1 MTYTDIAVEALKAAQ
16 SALRDII
23 TQALATKAYRDLAK
37 VAAAADAVEALISEL
52 NGGAQAATPVSPAAA
67 QVAEDLRAASVSV
80 SNRAT
85 AARTTSRRMGYP
97 RFLRDGDRL
106 VKVAWSKKERKPYE
120 HRAPQAIIQTLIDAV
135 RKRKGEGKLFEAAD
149 VLPLQTESG
158 EEYPSYQSYLAL
170 AWLRHVGIVTKK
182 GRDGYILKRGVVTPQ
197 KLEELWTLL
206 SVAD

>member
-1 MTYTDIAVEALKAAQ
+1 MTYTDKAIEALRAAE
-16 SALRDII
+16 ATLRDII

-37 VAAAADAVEALISEL
+37 VAGAADTVAALVSEL
-52 NGGAQAATPVSPAAA
+52 DSSAPAAMPVSTLSVQAPQSQPHRAVRASN
-67 QVAEDLRAASVSV
+67 VA
-80 SNRAT
+80 
-85 AARTTSRRMGYP
+85 SRRAGYP

-149 VLPLQTESG
+149 VLPLATANG

-170 AWLRHVGIVTKK
+170 GWLRHVGIVAKR
-182 GRDGYILKRGVVTPQ
+182 GREGYILRPGTATPA
-197 KLEELWTLL
+197 KLDGLWVSLPTE
-206 SVAD
+206 D